1 MDKKLGLIESRG
13 CHFSQISSL
22 RFAVCLI
29 KLPTACA
36 ITSSLVKRY
45 IARYQICG
53 RIDAGYAPA

>member
-13 CHFSQISSL
+13 GHLSQISSL

-29 KLPTACA
+29 ELPSACV
-36 ITSSLVKRY
+36 ITSNLVKRY

-53 RIDAGYAPA
+53 RLGARYAPA

>member
-29 KLPTACA
+29 KQLAACA
-36 ITSSLVKRY
+36 ITSNLVKRY

-53 RIDAGYAPA
+53 RLDAGYTSA